1 VTPPLPNP
9 SAATRASPV
18 WARVITFLFYLNPY
32 VAIFQRMDSTNLHDR
47 LMEEARR
54 HDPAAHGRSRLTPF
68 RDVLLVWRA
77 KAVSY
82 EQIAATLSRN
92 GLMTSPAGV
101 GAFCRR
107 NFSRAEI
114 LREQR
119 RLQIETPK
127 GPGAPAPSFGGLS
140 AGAIPTPIPEP
151 GRRGPKIARDNY

>member
-1 VTPPLPNP
+1 
-9 SAATRASPV
+9 
-18 WARVITFLFYLNPY
+18 
-32 VAIFQRMDSTNLHDR
+32 MDSTNLHNR

-82 EQIAATLSRN
+82 EQIAANLSRN
-92 GLMTSPAGV
+92 GMMTSPAGI

-107 NFSRAEI
+107 TFSKTEI

-119 RLQIETPK
+119 RLQTATVQ
-127 GPGAPAPSFGGLS
+127 GPDAPAPSCGGLS
-140 AGAIPTPIPEP
+140 AGAIPTPSP
-151 GRRGPKIARDNY
+151 GPGHRGPKIARDNY